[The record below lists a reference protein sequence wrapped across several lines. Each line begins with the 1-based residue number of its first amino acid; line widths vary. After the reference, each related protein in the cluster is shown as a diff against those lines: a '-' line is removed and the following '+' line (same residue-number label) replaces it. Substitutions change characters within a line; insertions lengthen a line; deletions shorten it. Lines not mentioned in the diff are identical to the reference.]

1 MARRCRMSQ
10 NVQKRP
16 GLFAILILILFLGAM
31 ACYFY
36 LSKPDDE
43 TIHHLRN
50 EGVADMERF
59 EYNDAA
65 KRFSEALELSPKNTE
80 LRLNLGIAQLNQ
92 ATDASLSQA
101 IKQFEIVLGVE
112 PDNIRAHYCLGLIAF
127 HQNRTGDA
135 AREFAWVLEKDPKDA
150 YTWSWFA
157 KVHPDG
163 DDSPQAFEALKKAM
177 DLDPY
182 LNAARYALA
191 LHPLMEDPVLRKRLL
206 DDHERL
212 KRADWERTQDLVYTQ
227 MGPYASVTGAYQTPL
242 SSSKSIL
249 PQFLPGEVGPADLG
263 QGEDGKKVQWAGKTV
278 WPKTPENQLLLTV
291 RDQIG
296 ACFCLGDFAQTG
308 RLGAFFGGAVLRNNT
323 ISDLLLIQETQ
334 GTWVVAPLPLPK
346 GWVTWAASASDLDND
361 GITDLVL
368 SGPGGIRTLR
378 NLGKAKFVDQTPDLP
393 AFKRLTLGI
402 RAVDMDQDGDLDLIG
417 ATPGTNVAEAMVTL
431 AGNGQ
436 RGGIFALLNSGE
448 APSNPPDKAILP
460 LTWAWKETAETL
472 LPKIPG
478 AMHLIL
484 ADVDND
490 EDLDLVVFAHGLKP
504 QMVFN
509 DRLLR
514 FSGPL
519 AFGSDG
525 FHPSSGLTAD
535 INNDG
540 VPDLILTGSD
550 HQPHL
555 FLIRPQST
563 PGKPVLEGM
572 QSQGPTLVQ
581 AIACDL
587 DNNGL
592 IDLLGLM
599 PTGRMGLA
607 RNHSG
612 LLEFDPNGFQ
622 TNQTWPKG
630 ILGFAM
636 ADHSGDGKVDMW
648 LWHDELGLE
657 VRQNKGNGNQAI
669 SVLVTGRRDKG
680 DTLRTNSDGIGSRI
694 QAMSG
699 TLRGTVDLATLNS
712 GPSHSSIP
720 VMIGLGRALSADT
733 LSIRWPDRVVQ
744 AEKNLATGEIHK
756 ISETNRKA
764 TSCPILMWQTP
775 QGMRMVTDLL
785 GGGTIGE
792 QNPDGSIRPP
802 RPNESLWIV
811 PPDPLVKG
819 DTVRF
824 SLSEPMDE
832 VMYLDRVLL
841 EAVDLP
847 LGWEAAPD
855 ERFVFSGPQPSGE
868 LLLFPQLFPLQKARK
883 LDGRDCLAEL
893 SKADGSYPRD
903 YPLRSWLGFAG
914 EHGWEFTFDTS
925 GKKPLPGLPSPTPL
939 GANAAK
945 AGDRFFLILD
955 AWTDY
960 AYPESFFASGQ
971 AGVEPIIPA
980 IEIPD
985 GKGGWKKAM
994 EIGVPAGLPK
1004 RMTIEVTSLGKNL
1017 EGPMRIR
1024 TNLRIGID
1032 RIQLGRL
1039 AQKEEKATIRSM
1051 ALRSAQLENPGLFRE
1066 IPGAD
1071 GVISYDHSK
1080 RERSG
1085 MASLWKGNFTRTG
1098 PVKELLSHQDDLLM
1112 IGGPGDE
1119 VTLEFES
1126 GGPAAKGFVRGYF
1139 LRVEGYCRDTSPT
1152 TKGGGFVEPW
1162 PFAAM
1167 GDFPEGKTHP
1177 QASKMREWTTRPPK
1191 AP

>member
-1 MARRCRMSQ
+1 MSQ

-16 GLFAILILILFLGAM
+16 SLFAILIGVVFLGAM
-31 ACYFY
+31 AIYFY
-36 LSKPDDE
+36 LSKPDEE

-65 KRFSEALELSPKNTE
+65 KRFSEALALSPKNTE
-80 LRLNLGIAQLNQ
+80 IRLNLGIAQLNQ
-92 ATDASLSQA
+92 ATDASLAQA
-101 IKQFEIVLGVE
+101 IKQFEIVLTVE
-112 PDNIRAHYCLGLIAF
+112 PNNIKAHYCLGLIAF
-127 HQNRTGDA
+127 HQNRTVDA
-135 AREFAWVLEKDPKDA
+135 AREFAWVLDKDPNDA
-150 YTWSWFA
+150 YAWSWFA

-163 DDSPQAFEALKKAM
+163 DDSPKAFEALKRAM
-177 DLDPY
+177 ELDPY

-191 LHPLMEDPVLRKRLL
+191 LHPLLEDPVLRKRLL

-212 KRADWERTQDLVYTQ
+212 KRADWERNQDLVYTQ
-227 MGPYASVTGAYQTPL
+227 MGPYASVTGAYQASHQ
-242 SSSKSIL
+242 SSTALL
-249 PQFLPGEVGPADLG
+249 PQFLPGETGPADLG
-263 QGEDGKKVQWAGKTV
+263 QSEDGTKVQWAGKTD
-278 WPKTPENQLLLTV
+278 WPKTPVNQLLLTV
-291 RDQIG
+291 RDQLG
-296 ACFCLGDFAQTG
+296 ACLCLGDFSQTG
-308 RLGAFFGGAVLRNNT
+308 RLGAFLGGAVLRNKAV
-323 ISDLLLIQETQ
+323 SDLLLVQETP
-334 GTWVVAPLPLPK
+334 GNWVVVPLPLPA
-346 GWVTWAASASDLDND
+346 GWVSWAASASDLDND

-368 SGPGGIRTLR
+368 SGPGGIKTLK

-393 AFKRLTLGI
+393 SFKRLALGI
-402 RAVDMDQDGDLDLIG
+402 RTVDIDQDGDLDLVG
-417 ATPGTNVAEAMVTL
+417 TSPGNNVAQAMLTL
-431 AGNGQ
+431 GGNGQ
-436 RGGIFALLNSGE
+436 GGALFALLNSGE
-448 APSNPPDKAILP
+448 APPTPPGRAVLP
-460 LTWAWKETAETL
+460 LTWAWKEAPEAL

-478 AMHLIL
+478 ATHLIL

-490 EDLDLVVFAHGLKP
+490 DDLDLVVFAHGYKP
-504 QMVFN
+504 QIVFN

-519 AFGSDG
+519 AFGKDG
-525 FHPSSGLTAD
+525 FHPASGLTAD

-540 VPDLILTGSD
+540 IPDLILTGAD

-555 FLIRPQST
+555 FLVGPQST
-563 PGKPVLEGM
+563 PGKPILEEM
-572 QSQGPTLVQ
+572 QGQGPSLVQ
-581 AIACDL
+581 AIACDI
-587 DNNGL
+587 DNNGM
-592 IDLLGLM
+592 IDLLGLI

-607 RNHSG
+607 RNYSG
-612 LLEFDPNGFQ
+612 VLEFDPKGLQ
-622 TNQTWPKG
+622 SNQTWPKG

-636 ADHSGDGKVDMW
+636 ADNTGDGKVDMW

-669 SVLVTGRRDKG
+669 SILVTGKRDKG
-680 DTLRTNSDGIGSRI
+680 DTLRTNSDGTGSRI
-694 QAMSG
+694 QAMAG
-699 TLRGTVDLATLNS
+699 TLRGTVDLATFNT

-720 VMIGLGRALSADT
+720 VMIGLGRALTADT
-733 LSIRWPDRVVQ
+733 VSIRWPDRVVQ
-744 AEKNLATGEIHK
+744 AEKNLATGEVHK

-764 TSCPILMWQTP
+764 TSCPILMWQHP
-775 QGMRMVTDLL
+775 DGMRMVTDLL
-785 GGGTIGE
+785 GGGTMGE

-811 PPDPLVKG
+811 PPGPMSAS

-832 VMYLDRVLL
+832 VMYLDRVRL

-855 ERFVFSGPQPSGE
+855 ERFVFSGPQPSGD

-883 LDGRDCLAEL
+883 LDGRDCLGEL
-893 SKADGSYPRD
+893 SRADGIFPRD

-914 EHGWEFTFDTS
+914 EHGWEFAFDTQQ
-925 GKKPLPGLPSPTPL
+925 KKHPILSPNPLPASKGV
-939 GANAAK
+939 NK
-945 AGDRFFLILD
+945 DDRYFLILD

-960 AYPESFFASGQ
+960 AYPESFFASAQ
-971 AGVEPIIPA
+971 AGVEPLVPS

-985 GKGGWKKAM
+985 GLGGWKKAM
-994 EIGVPAGLPK
+994 EIGIPAGLPK
-1004 RMTIEVTSLGKNL
+1004 RMTIEVTSLGKSL
-1017 EGPMRIR
+1017 EGPLRIR

-1032 RIQLGRL
+1032 RLQLGRL
-1039 AQKEEKATIRSM
+1039 ARKEEKATVRSM
-1051 ALRSAQLENPGLFRE
+1051 SLRSAHLENPGLFRE

-1071 GVISYDHSK
+1071 GVISYDHSQ

-1085 MASLWKGNFTRTG
+1085 MASHWKGNLTRTG
-1098 PVKELLSHQDDLLM
+1098 PVRELLTHFDDLIM

-1119 VTLEFES
+1119 VTFEFEA
-1126 GGPAAKGFVRGYF
+1126 GGPVPTGFSRGYF

-1167 GDFPEGKTHP
+1167 GDFPGGKPHP
-1177 QASKMREWTTRPPK
+1177 QAAKMVPWTTRAPK

>member
-1 MARRCRMSQ
+1 MSW

-16 GLFAILILILFLGAM
+16 GLFVILIALVLLGGIAG
-31 ACYFY
+31 YFY
-36 LSKPDDE
+36 LAKPDEE

-50 EGVADMERF
+50 QGVADMERF

-80 LRLNLGIAQLNQ
+80 IRLNLGIAQLNQ
-92 ATDASLSQA
+92 ATDASLAQA
-101 IKQFEIVLGVE
+101 IKQFQIVLGME
-112 PDNIRAHYCLGLIAF
+112 PNNIKAHYCLGLIAF

-135 AREFAWVLEKDPKDA
+135 AREFAWVLDKDPNDA
-150 YTWSWFA
+150 YAWSWFA

-163 DDSPQAFEALKKAM
+163 DDSPKAFEALKRAM
-177 DLDPY
+177 ELDPY

-212 KRADWERTQDLVYTQ
+212 KQADWERNQDLVYTQ
-227 MGPYASVTGAYQTPL
+227 MGPYASVTGAYQAAH
-242 SSSKSIL
+242 SSSKALL
-249 PQFLPGEVGPADLG
+249 PQFLSGEPGPTDLG
-263 QGEDGKKVQWAGKTV
+263 QGEDGTKVQWAGKAV
-278 WPKTPENQLLLTV
+278 WPKTAENQLLLKV
-291 RDQIG
+291 RDQVG
-296 ACFCLGDFAQTG
+296 VCFCLGDFAQTG
-308 RLGAFFGGAVLRNNT
+308 RLGAFLGGAVLRNNT
-323 ISDLLLIQETQ
+323 ISDLLLIQEEP
-334 GTWVVAPLPLPK
+334 GKWVAAPLPLPK
-346 GWVTWAASASDLDND
+346 GWVSWAASASDLDND

-368 SGPGGIRTLR
+368 SGPAGIRTLR
-378 NLGKAKFVDQTPDLP
+378 NLGNAKFVDQTPDLP

-402 RAVDMDQDGDLDLIG
+402 RAVDIDQDGDLDLVG
-417 ATPGTNVAEAMVTL
+417 ASPGNNVAEAMLTL
-431 AGNGQ
+431 SGNGQ
-436 RGGIFALLNSGE
+436 AGSLFALLNSGE
-448 APSNPPDKAILP
+448 APATPPGKALLP
-460 LTWAWKETAETL
+460 LTWVWKETSETL
-472 LPKIPG
+472 LPKILG

-490 EDLDLVVFAHGLKP
+490 GDLDLVVFAHGLKP

-514 FSGPL
+514 FSGPM
-519 AFGSDG
+519 AFGNEG

-540 VPDLILTGSD
+540 IPDMILTGSD

-555 FLIRPQST
+555 FLVRPQST
-563 PGKPVLEGM
+563 AGKPVLEAM
-572 QSQGPTLVQ
+572 QSQGPSIIQ
-581 AIACDL
+581 AIACDI

-592 IDLLGLM
+592 VDLLGLI

-607 RNHSG
+607 RNYSG
-612 LLEFDPNGFQ
+612 VLEFDPQGLQ
-622 TNQTWPKG
+622 SNQTWPKG

-636 ADHSGDGKVDMW
+636 ADNSGDGKVDMW
-648 LWHDELGLE
+648 LWHAELGLE

-669 SVLVTGRRDKG
+669 SILATGKRDKG
-680 DTLRTNSDGIGSRI
+680 DTLRTNSDGIGARI
-694 QAMSG
+694 QAVAG

-720 VMIGLGRALSADT
+720 VMIGLGRALAADT
-733 LSIRWPDRVVQ
+733 VSIRWPDRVVQ

-775 QGMRMVTDLL
+775 TGMRMVTDLL
-785 GGGTIGE
+785 GGGAMGE
-792 QNPDGSIRPP
+792 QNTDGSIRPP
-802 RPNESLWIV
+802 RPTESLWVV
-811 PPDPLVKG
+811 PPEPLVKG

-832 VMYLDRVLL
+832 VMYLDRVRL

-855 ERFVFSGPQPSGE
+855 ERFVFSGPQPTGD
-868 LLLFPQLFPLQKARK
+868 LLLFPQLFPLQKAKK

-893 SKADGSYPRD
+893 SKADGSFPRD

-914 EHGWEFTFDTS
+914 EHGWEFTFATPAQKNLS
-925 GKKPLPGLPSPTPL
+925 GPQSNSPQVSN
-939 GANAAK
+939 GVDAN
-945 AGDRFFLILD
+945 DRFFLILD

-960 AYPESFFASGQ
+960 AYPESLFASNQ

-1004 RMTIEVTSLGKNL
+1004 RMTIEVTSLGKSL
-1017 EGPMRIR
+1017 HGPMRIR

-1032 RIQLGRL
+1032 RIQMGRL
-1039 AQKEEKATIRSM
+1039 ARKEEKAPIRSM
-1051 ALRSAQLENPGLFRE
+1051 ALRSAVLENPGLFRE
-1066 IPGAD
+1066 VPGPD
-1071 GVISYDHSK
+1071 GIISYDHSK
-1080 RERSG
+1080 RERPG

-1098 PVKELLSHQDDLLM
+1098 PVEELLTHLDDLLM

-1119 VTLEFES
+1119 VTFEFAS
-1126 GGPAAKGFVRGYF
+1126 GGPVPKGFTRGYF

-1167 GDFPEGKTHP
+1167 GDFPEGKPHP
-1177 QASKMREWTTRPPK
+1177 KASRMLPWTTRSPK